1 MPVGKNLSAEEKARR
16 WQLWH
21 EGKSHHEIAR
31 TLDITPV
38 SVFLFLR
45 NHGGIEPRIRARSL
59 RHLSLEERESISRA
73 LSSGVSYRSIATELG
88 RSVSTI
94 SREVARNGGRIRYR
108 AARADKQA
116 WKHGHRPKC
125 CRLVEFAKLQ
135 RLVSKKLALK
145 WSPEQIALWLQDE
158 FPDQPELHVSHETI
172 YKSLYIQSRGALKK
186 ELREHLRTQRR
197 FRQSRHKT
205 RKGHSGSIVDGLS
218 IRERPAEIED
228 RAVPGHWEGDLI
240 QGSDQTFIATLVERK
255 TRFVV
260 LVKVRSKHTEVVT
273 KALVKQIKKLP
284 DTLLRTLTWDQGSE
298 MAAHKRFAMD
308 SEMDVYFCDPGSPWQ
323 RGSNENT
330 NGLLRQ
336 YFPKGTDLSRHTQ
349 AQLNTVAMSLNTRPR
364 KTLNAKTPAFMLNL
378 ELNTGV
384 ALTG

>member
-1 MPVGKNLSAEEKARR
+1 MLQTSRVRKVTALGK
-16 WQLWH
+16 
-21 EGKSHHEIAR
+21 
-31 TLDITPV
+31 
-38 SVFLFLR
+38 
-45 NHGGIEPRIRARSL
+45 
-59 RHLSLEERESISRA
+59 
-73 LSSGVSYRSIATELG
+73 
-88 RSVSTI
+88 
-94 SREVARNGGRIRYR
+94 
-108 AARADKQA
+108 
-116 WKHGHRPKC
+116 
-125 CRLVEFAKLQ
+125 
-135 RLVSKKLALK
+135 KKLALK
-145 WSPEQIALWLQDE
+145 WSPEQIALWLQYE

-197 FRQSRHKT
+197 FRQSRLKT

-298 MAAHKRFAMD
+298 LAAHKRFAID

-336 YFPKGTDLSRHTQ
+336 YFPKGTDLSKHTQ